1 MRRKTAPPILKQAA
15 DITRADPAAP
25 CHPLDV
31 QLWIAQAAGDL
42 GLDRLEPRRLHA
54 GLLGQRRTVDV
65 RRGDGGDQVAD
76 MPGGERPRRAR
87 DRFGAQAQ
95 HVDIGVEQA
104 QKRSEEHTSELQ
116 SLMRISYAVFC
127 LKNNKTRTTAA

>member
-1 MRRKTAPPILKQAA
+1 MEQQAMRPVEPFAQNMRRKTAPPILKQAA

-76 MPGGERPRRAR
+76 MPGGARPRRAR
-87 DRFGAQAQ
+87 DRFGAPAPHETGRAACRERVWQYGY
-95 HVDIGVEQA
+95 VSVV
-104 QKRSEEHTSELQ
+104 
-116 SLMRISYAVFC
+116 AV
-127 LKNNKTRTTAA
+127 LIKKK

>member
-65 RRGDGGDQVAD
+65 RRGDGGDPVAD
-76 MPGGERPRRAR
+76 MPGGE
-87 DRFGAQAQ
+87 
-95 HVDIGVEQA
+95 
-104 QKRSEEHTSELQ
+104 RSEEHTSELQ
-116 SLMRISYAVFC
+116 SLMRTSYAVFC
-127 LKNNKTRTTAA
+127 LNKHTNTQRLSR